1 MARSRLL
8 GHLYLA
14 LVLSGFAFTP
24 RTAQAL
30 PPTIHVVGLDS
41 DNADE
46 QADALTS
53 AMRSKVRSLG
63 TYTLGEPNQQ
73 LSILMT
79 TLKCKGAQPDATC
92 EQSIG
97 TQLKSKRFI
106 WGQAVHNK
114 AAATI
119 TVNVH
124 LRGSDS
130 KPTDASETYPDTSK
144 DVQSVAMRLL
154 GKLLGAA
161 TAGMA
166 KVTVRS
172 TESDCGVSIDGAR
185 AGQLTRGEG
194 VFELAAG
201 EHTFAV
207 LPPCKSAQV
216 SKTITGS
223 EGTIDLVAPTTTAK
237 LTTPPPEASTKE
249 SGKSSL
255 RPIVGWSLIGVA
267 AAGAAVGVYGWVKH
281 TEFAS
286 GLTEIAKEPVKAGE
300 LSLSIDGSNCPAPK
314 STSDGRLTRFCE
326 QNSRAVGA
334 ATLGWVATG
343 IGGAALIGGIILLT
357 GGKSDDKAAR
367 IQVTPLLGGV
377 QGASFSGSF

>member
-1 MARSRLL
+1 MACSRLL
-8 GHLYLA
+8 GHLSLA
-14 LVLSGFAFTP
+14 LVLSGIALTP

-63 TYTLGEPNQQ
+63 AYTLGEPNQQ

-79 TLKCKGAQPDATC
+79 ALKCKGTQPDATC

-130 KPTDASETYPDTSK
+130 KPTDASETYPDTLK

-172 TESDCGVSIDGAR
+172 TESDCEVSIDGAR

-207 LPPCKSAQV
+207 LPPCKGTQLN
-216 SKTITGS
+216 KTITGT
-223 EGTIDLVAPTTTAK
+223 EGTIDLSPAVATK
-237 LTTPPPEASTKE
+237 LTIPPPGSSAKE
-249 SGKSSL
+249 NGKSSL
-255 RPIVGWSLIGVA
+255 RPIVGWSLIGV
-267 AAGAAVGVYGWVKH
+267 GAIGTGIGVYG
-281 TEFAS
+281 FATYF
-286 GLTEIAKEPVKAGE
+286 GAKNAGQKVNEEPPVAG
-300 LSLSIDGSNCPAPK
+300 DPVGFGSNFCTGGK
-314 STSDGRLTRFCE
+314 ISGSDRVRRFCE
-326 QNSRAVGA
+326 QHDKSINAS
-334 ATLGWVATG
+334 TLGWVAAS

-377 QGASFSGSF
+377 QGASLSGSF